1 MTLLTTFAELGLSPT
16 LSVMK
21 SCVCLALGTEVFN
34 GVTIEAV
41 LLEAAYHV
49 LGTPIA
55 EDAQA
60 KVKAWIQQHE
70 VK

>member
-21 SCVCLALGTEVFN
+21 SGVCLALGTEVFN
-34 GVTIEAV
+34 GMTIESV